1 LQEKKAMPIYQGLV
15 TRILNQDRAEIAIA
29 PGEQQ
34 IHDAPEVSKKVCHAC
49 TGGSTVRLEVI
60 NRAGAEA
67 GDWVLLIRS
76 AAAIK
81 ENVKA
86 LFGIPSLS
94 VVLGAGA
101 GWVLTMALG
110 LHAAIAMVGVA
121 LGLLVG
127 LFIGVRRYRRVSAH
141 NPLIITR
148 IVKKRA
154 ELAAMAQEKPDA
166 SPGGESLGG
175 PCAGCRGH

>member
-1 LQEKKAMPIYQGLV
+1 MPEYQGLV

-29 PGEQQ
+29 PGEQR
-34 IHDAPEVSKKVCHAC
+34 IHDAPEVSNRVCHSC
-49 TGGSTVRLEVI
+49 TDGSTVRLEVI
-60 NRAGAEA
+60 NRAGAEE

-81 ENVKA
+81 ENVKS
-86 LFGIPSLS
+86 LLGIPLLS
-94 VVLGAGA
+94 AVLGAGV
-101 GWVLTMALG
+101 GWALTMVWG
-110 LHAAIAMVGVA
+110 PHAAIPMVGAA

-127 LFIGVRRYRRVSAH
+127 LLIGVKRYRRVAAA

-154 ELAAMAQEKPDA
+154 ELDAMVQAKTDS
-166 SPGGESLGG
+166 SPGGESLCG
-175 PCAGCRGH
+175 PCAGCRSH

>member
-1 LQEKKAMPIYQGLV
+1 MPEYQGLV

-29 PGEQQ
+29 PGEQR

-49 TGGSTVRLEVI
+49 TDGSTVRLEVI
-60 NRAGAEA
+60 NRAGAEE
-67 GDWVLLIRS
+67 GDWVLLIRP

-86 LFGIPSLS
+86 LLGIPLLF

-101 GWVLTMALG
+101 GWALAMVLEP
-110 LHAAIAMVGVA
+110 HAAISMAGGA
-121 LGLLVG
+121 LGGLLIG
-127 LFIGVRRYRRVSAH
+127 LVIGVKGYRRLIAH
-141 NPLIITR
+141 NPLIISR
-148 IVKKRA
+148 IVKKRE

-166 SPGGESLGG
+166 PPGGESLCG
-175 PCAGCRGH
+175 PCAGCRNH